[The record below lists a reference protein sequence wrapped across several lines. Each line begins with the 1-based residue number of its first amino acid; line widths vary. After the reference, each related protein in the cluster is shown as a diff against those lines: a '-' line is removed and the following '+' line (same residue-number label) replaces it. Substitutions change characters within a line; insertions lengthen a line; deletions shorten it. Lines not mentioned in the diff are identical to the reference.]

1 MIERMKK
8 VSVMTTAARKAELLD
23 KVREMGLLHLAEK
36 KAPSG
41 VTAERFASLSEGI
54 AALSEYEGD
63 AARMTQ
69 LLSLDDFETVHKTV
83 LETAARKKALENEKN
98 AALTAIDR
106 LSAWG
111 DFSPAELTSLKAHG
125 LDFHIYRVGKSE
137 LAAIKADPEIRYVA
151 LAPVD
156 KTDTVAV
163 LGRLPQEITA
173 NEFELPEK
181 GISELKEEI
190 ARCDEG
196 VAACEAALKAA
207 AVNLPAYRTQ
217 LLEAQNAEEYSS
229 AERSTE
235 TDEELVWLTGYLPEG
250 DAESF
255 RAYAKRWG
263 WAYAMEDV
271 VEDDEVVP
279 TKVNYS
285 KAGGLMKPVFDILGT
300 VPGYNEYDI
309 SFIFLLFFTLFFA
322 MIIGDA
328 AYGLLI
334 LLVTAAVH
342 IKTKK
347 LTNAVLLLYVLSG
360 ATIVWGAVTG
370 TWFGIEAAMDVPF
383 FRSLVIP
390 GIANYPDKFGVA
402 TTAAQNNVMKF
413 SFSLGLVQL
422 SLACVMNIR
431 RKLGSKERD
440 LSWVADLGW
449 LMAIV
454 SLYFLV
460 LYLVVKQPVSLLPVA
475 CIVGLGF
482 VLVLTF
488 GGQGPGK
495 SFGEGLKAGLGGAFT
510 TFLDTIS
517 AFGNVMSY
525 IRLFAVGMSGLA
537 IAQSFNDMASGFH
550 GPLVI
555 AAVIILVIGHA
566 LNLVMA
572 FLSVAVHAV
581 RLNLLEFSGQLGME
595 WSGKEY
601 DPFRVL
607 DKIRK

>member
-1 MIERMKK
+1 MIERMKL
-8 VSVMTTAARKAELLD
+8 VSVMTTAERKTELLD
-23 KVREMGLLHLAEK
+23 KVREMGLLHIAERKAPAGVTVERFNSLSAGMSALAEYDDGSNTMN
-36 KAPSG
+36 A
-41 VTAERFASLSEGI
+41 
-54 AALSEYEGD
+54 
-63 AARMTQ
+63 
-69 LLSLDDFETVHKTV
+69 LLSLDDFEAMHKNV
-83 LETAARKKALENEKN
+83 LETAERKKALEAQRN
-98 AALTAIDR
+98 AALVAKDR
-106 LSAWG
+106 ISAWG
-111 DFSPAELTSLKAHG
+111 DFSPAAFAELRGYG
-125 LDFHIYRVGKSE
+125 LDFHVYRLGKQE
-137 LAAIKADPEIRYVA
+137 LAALAADPETRFIR

-163 LGRLPQEITA
+163 LGKLPPEIPA
-173 NEFELPEK
+173 SEFELPEK
-181 GISELKEEI
+181 GISELDEE
-190 ARCDEG
+190 
-196 VAACEAALKAA
+196 VAACDAGIADCAAALKKA

-229 AERSTE
+229 AELSAE
-235 TDEELVWLTGYLPEG
+235 SEEGLTWLTGYLPEG
-250 DAESF
+250 DAETF
-255 RAYAKRWG
+255 KATAKRWS

-279 TKVNYS
+279 TKVKYS
-285 KAGGLMKPVFDILGT
+285 KAGALMKPVFDILGT

-309 SFIFLLFFTLFFA
+309 SFLFLLFFTLFFA

-328 AYGLLI
+328 AYGMLI
-334 LLVTAAVH
+334 LILTIAVH
-342 IKTKK
+342 VKTKK
-347 LTNAVLLLYVLSG
+347 LSNAVLLLYVLSG
-360 ATIVWGAVTG
+360 ATVVWGAVTG
-370 TWFGIEAAMDVPF
+370 TWFGIKGAMNVPF
-383 FRSLVIP
+383 LRALVIP
-390 GIANYPDKFGVA
+390 GIANYPEMFNVA

-431 RKLGSKERD
+431 KKLGKKD

-449 LMAIV
+449 LMSIV

-460 LYLVVKQPVSLLPVA
+460 LYLVVKQPVNLLPVA

-537 IAQSFNDMASGFH
+537 IAQSFNDMAAGLK
-550 GPLVI
+550 GPLVV
-555 AAVIILVIGHA
+555 AAVVILVIGHA

-607 DKIRK
+607 DRVRK